1 MMEEEKWYFEVTT
14 PNKIMPQKKKKN
26 TKQDKLMI

>member
-14 PNKIMPQKKKKN
+14 PNKIMPQKKKTPNK
-26 TKQDKLMI
+26 IS

>member
-1 MMEEEKWYFEVTT
+1 MMEEKKWYFEVTT
-14 PNKIMPQKKKKN
+14 PNKIMPQKKKN